1 MTKKILIVEDDQ
13 FLREFYQ
20 ELLQEEG
27 YIVDVAADGEIA
39 LKKITEGGFSLVL
52 LDIMLPKMDGINILK
67 TLKTSPAKTPN
78 GPVVCLTNLG
88 QDTVIKQCFEL
99 GAEGYLIKSALN
111 PDEVLVEI
119 KSYLQK
125 SSPNAKS

>member
-1 MTKKILIVEDDQ
+1 MDNNAKKILIIEDDQ

-27 YIVDVAADGEIA
+27 YLVDAAADGEVG
-39 LKKITEGGFSLVL
+39 LQKIQAGGFDLVL

-67 TLKTSPAKTPN
+67 NLKLTPPKNTN
-78 GPVVCLTNLG
+78 GPIVCLTNLG

-111 PDEVLVEI
+111 PDEVLTEI
-119 KSYLQK
+119 KSYLSK
-125 SSPNAKS
+125 P